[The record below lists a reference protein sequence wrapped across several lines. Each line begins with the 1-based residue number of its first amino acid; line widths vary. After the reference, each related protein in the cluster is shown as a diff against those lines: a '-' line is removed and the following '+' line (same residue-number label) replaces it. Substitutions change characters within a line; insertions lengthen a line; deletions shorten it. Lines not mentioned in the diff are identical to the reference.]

1 MDLQGNLSGR
11 IVNRTHYTL
20 TPVNCVT
27 DSGGR
32 VALGGAIE
40 PLKEGIVFTISD
52 IGTSGVHKRG
62 QCMFAIYDDFGADTL
77 SRLIVQWDSVESNE
91 PVNLSAWIEGRE
103 SAEVV
108 CSLESGERGQ
118 RFLTC
123 VVDCKH

>member
-1 MDLQGNLSGR
+1 MDLQGDLSGR

-27 DSGGR
+27 DSGAR

-40 PLKEGIVFTISD
+40 PLKESIAFTISG
-52 IGTSGVHKRG
+52 IGTSGVHRRG
-62 QCMFAIYDDFGADTL
+62 QCMFAIHDDFGADTL
-77 SRLIVQWDSVESNE
+77 SRLIVEWDSVESNE

-103 SAEVV
+103 SAVVV

-123 VVDCKH
+123 VVDCRG